1 MAGNRGKEGPVSE
14 MIDRAK
20 EVLCLEAEAVLKLR
34 DKVGE
39 NFEQA
44 VDMILNCRG
53 RVIITG
59 MGKPGIIGRKISATL
74 ASTGTPSLAMHPAD
88 AIHGDLGM
96 VTGDDVVIVISNSG
110 KTEEITRLL
119 PIIKKIGAK
128 LIAMTGDI
136 NSPLSEH
143 SDCVLDCGVEAE
155 ACPFNLA
162 PTASTTATLA
172 MGDALAVVLLEE
184 RGFRV
189 EDYAFYHPG
198 GSLGRRLL
206 KVCDVMRTGARNPI
220 VSEDALVREAL
231 IATTRARAGSA
242 VIVDRAGRLAG
253 IFTDGDLRRSL
264 EKDPELLSKPVKNYM
279 TRSPL
284 AISPDKLVAEA
295 VRLIKTERK
304 KDLPVIDEQGRP
316 VGFVDEQDL
325 LGM

>member
-1 MAGNRGKEGPVSE
+1 MSSI
-14 MIDRAK
+14 IDRAR
-20 EVLCLEAEAVLKLR
+20 EVLSLEGGAVLKLCDR
-34 DKVGE
+34 VGE
-39 NFEQA
+39 SFEQA
-44 VDMILNCRG
+44 VDMILKCRG

-59 MGKPGIIGRKISATL
+59 IGKPGIIGRKISATL

-96 VTGDDVVIVISNSG
+96 VTKEDVVIVISNSG

-128 LIAMTGDI
+128 LIAMTGDT

-162 PTASTTATLA
+162 PTASTTAAMA
-172 MGDALAVVLLEE
+172 MGDALAVVLLEK
-184 RGFRV
+184 RGFRM
-189 EDYAFYHPG
+189 EDYALYHPG
-198 GSLGRRLL
+198 GNLGRQLL
-206 KVCDVMRTGARNPI
+206 KVRDVMRTGERNPVI
-220 VSEDALVREAL
+220 SENALVREAL
-231 IATTRARAGSA
+231 IAATHARAGSA
-242 VIVDRAGRLAG
+242 VIVDRAGRLIG

-264 EKDPELLSKPVKNYM
+264 EKDPELLMKPVRNYM

-284 AISPDKLVAEA
+284 TISPDKLVAEA
-295 VRLIKTERK
+295 MRLIKTERK
-304 KDLPVIDEQGRP
+304 KDLPVVDEEYKP

>member
-1 MAGNRGKEGPVSE
+1 MSSIIE
-14 MIDRAK
+14 RAR
-20 EVLCLEAEAVLKLR
+20 EVLGIEADAVLKLR
-34 DKVGE
+34 DKIGAS
-39 NFEQA
+39 FEQA
-44 VDMILNCRG
+44 VEMILSCKG

-74 ASTGTPSLAMHPAD
+74 ASTGTPSLVMHAAD

-96 VTGDDVVIVISNSG
+96 VTKDDIVIVISNSG

-119 PIIKKIGAK
+119 PIIKKIGAR
-128 LIAMTGDI
+128 LIAMTGDT

-143 SDCVLDCGVEAE
+143 SDCVLDCSVEAE
-155 ACPFNLA
+155 ACPFNMA
-162 PTASTTATLA
+162 PTASTTAALA
-172 MGDALAVVLLEE
+172 LGDALAVVLLER
-184 RGFRV
+184 RGFRL

-198 GSLGRRLL
+198 GALGRQLL
-206 KVCDVMRTGARNPI
+206 RVSDVMRTGARNPI

-231 IATTRARAGSA
+231 MATSHARAGAA
-242 VIVDRAGRLAG
+242 VIVDETERLVG
-253 IFTDGDLRRSL
+253 IFTDGDLRRSI

-284 AISPDKLVAEA
+284 AITPDKLVAEA
-295 VRLIKTERK
+295 VRLIKTQRK
-304 KDLPVIDEQGRP
+304 KDLPVVDEHGKP